1 MIKIYVA
8 DLAKYNEGTLHG
20 KWITL
25 PNEHLWNEVQEML
38 GSNEEW
44 AIHDYEAPFNISE
57 YEDLD
62 KLNTIAEKYQELD
75 DQDIKKINYLIDN
88 NGSTFDEA
96 IEKYEDV
103 DLYEDMSLEDMAYEL
118 VENGCFGE
126 INPTIANYI
135 DYEAIARDL
144 SFDYTVIDNDIFRS
158 A

>member
-20 KWITL
+20 IWIDL
-25 PNEHLWNEVQEML
+25 PCDNIHDQVQEML

-44 AIHDYEAPFNISE
+44 AIHDYEAPFRINE
-57 YEDLD
+57 YSDLD
-62 KLNTIAEKYQELD
+62 QLNTIAEKYQELED
-75 DQDIKKINYLIDN
+75 HDIKRVNYLIDN
-88 NGSTFDEA
+88 NGSTLNEA
-96 IEKYEDV
+96 LEQYQDV
-103 DLYEDMSLEDMAYEL
+103 DIYEDMSLEDLAYEL
-118 VENGCFGE
+118 VEEGSFGE

-144 SFDYTVIDNDIFRS
+144 SFDYTVIDNDLFRS